1 MTSPSVSVPAGHFF
15 HGWSKQF
22 SALAP
27 LGAAKIPTMPGAS
40 SIRVAYKKPGR
51 ADRVEGISA
60 RLVVPAHHS
69 PTQLYLY
76 FMSDDKGVHLYH
88 ILQKNLFINAV
99 DDASDGPTTRAMAAY
114 FVYEY
119 PEPMDVTV
127 EATQDEVVVNVLGH
141 PADQG
146 RAKLRA
152 AFKRQDVLCVT
163 ELLGDPEVIED
174 SEDGELSP
182 RTKKVLELYDELG
195 NAAEVTPL
203 VQMFEHSSYPTIK
216 RIIARH
222 RGRDA

>member
-1 MTSPSVSVPAGHFF
+1 
-15 HGWSKQF
+15 
-22 SALAP
+22 
-27 LGAAKIPTMPGAS
+27 MPGAS
-40 SIRVAYKKPGR
+40 SIRAAYKKSGR
-51 ADRVEGISA
+51 ADRVEGIHA

-76 FMSDDKGVHLYH
+76 FMSDVGGVHLYH
-88 ILQKNLFINAV
+88 ILQKNLFIGAV
-99 DDASDGPTTRAMAAY
+99 DDAADGQTTRTMAAY

-127 EATQDEVVVNVLGH
+127 EATQDEVVVNVYGH
-141 PADQG
+141 
-146 RAKLRA
+146 RA
-152 AFKRQDVLCVT
+152 AVALRVEDRPKLCAAFRRQDVLCIT

-195 NAAEVTPL
+195 NAAHVVPL
-203 VQMFEHSSYPTIK
+203 VKKYKHSSYPTIK
-216 RIIARH
+216 RIIQKH